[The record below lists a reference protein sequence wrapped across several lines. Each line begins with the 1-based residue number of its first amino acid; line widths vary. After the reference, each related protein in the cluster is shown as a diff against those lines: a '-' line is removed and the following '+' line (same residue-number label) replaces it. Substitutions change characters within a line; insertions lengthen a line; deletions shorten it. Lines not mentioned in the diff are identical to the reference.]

1 MSRQWLL
8 RRGRRV
14 TAGRG
19 SSSRLKYFLAR
30 QLGRGR
36 VETGTGRTSYS
47 LHSSSVAEIEMIGG
61 GGGRWRGTR
70 GECWGQRWPVYR
82 GGKARGHCT
91 WWLSWCPHH
100 CCPWLVPRPAAAQPP
115 HTGRCNSP
123 GRAWQPSLGRPVLQI
138 SQGISQGSRQGHAGS
153 RYSSPA
159 AASRDNYI
167 IIAGR
172 GAVLGRGHLIT
183 GTQLGPPQPDPGW
196 CMKIRAWLRVTLVT
210 LCHVLW

>member
-1 MSRQWLL
+1 MKID
-8 RRGRRV
+8 RRWWREV
-14 TAGRG
+14 AGDKRG
-19 SSSRLKYFLAR
+19 V
-30 QLGRGR
+30 LGSAM
-36 VETGTGRTSYS
+36 TS
-47 LHSSSVAEIEMIGG
+47 L
-61 GGGRWRGTR
+61 
-70 GECWGQRWPVYR
+70 QRCESKRPLPLMTVR
-82 GGKARGHCT
+82 
-91 WWLSWCPHH
+91 CPHH

-183 GTQLGPPQPDPGW
+183 GAQLGPPAAQQPDPG
-196 CMKIRAWLRVTLVT
+196 
-210 LCHVLW
+210 

>member
-1 MSRQWLL
+1 MNVLD
-8 RRGRRV
+8 V
-14 TAGRG
+14 PITA
-19 SSSRLKYFLAR
+19 A
-30 QLGRGR
+30 
-36 VETGTGRTSYS
+36 
-47 LHSSSVAEIEMIGG
+47 M
-61 GGGRWRGTR
+61 
-70 GECWGQRWPVYR
+70 
-82 GGKARGHCT
+82 
-91 WWLSWCPHH
+91 
-100 CCPWLVPRPAAAQPP
+100 VPRPAAAQPP

-183 GTQLGPPQPDPGW
+183 GTQLGPPAAQQPDPG
-196 CMKIRAWLRVTLVT
+196 
-210 LCHVLW
+210 